1 MKVLHVLYQSLPQVS
16 GSSIRSR
23 DTLMSQ
29 QNIGLDVVAITSDF
43 QGSVDGG
50 KEDVINGIRYIRTT
64 SRKETVITDDNKG
77 VFVQIKKL
85 LSIISFTFKLYRCV
99 KREKPD
105 VLHAHAMFYCGIP
118 AILVGKLK
126 RIPVVYEFR
135 SLWMFQNKKTAK
147 TKLNIFLENLLVS
160 LETFTLK
167 RVDAAV
173 FLNEDLRTYFVAK
186 GNHFKNSY
194 VINNAVNLAYIE
206 QLTSQKHQAEK
217 REELVFGYI
226 GTLTAYEGIEFLVE
240 SFQELYD
247 LGIKNK
253 LIIYGDGISREAV
266 VDTIKNRPD
275 IDTIQYMG
283 RVSPNEVPK
292 AFAEI
297 DVIINPRLDND
308 VTQSVTPLKPLE
320 AMAYKKLF
328 IGSDVGGITALVAHD
343 KTGFIFQSEDKE
355 SLKNTIR
362 KVLQLSDTEKS
373 AIHNNALIFVQEE
386 KSWKKN
392 ALIYK
397 ELYASLLNRNTKIK
411 SSEK

>member
-29 QNIGLDVVAITSDF
+29 QNIGLDVVAITSGF

-64 SRKETVITDDNKG
+64 SRKETVITDDKKS
-77 VFVQIKKL
+77 VFVQLKKL
-85 LSIISFTFKLYRCV
+85 FSIISFSFKLYRCV
-99 KREKPD
+99 KKEKPD

-118 AILVGKLK
+118 AIIIGKIK

-135 SLWMFQNKKTAK
+135 SLWMFQNKKTDK
-147 TKLNIFLENLLVS
+147 TKLDVFLENRLLS

-186 GNHFKNSY
+186 GNSFKNSY
-194 VINNAVNLAYIE
+194 VVNNAVNLTHIS
-206 QLTSQKHQAEK
+206 QLTSQKHQVES
-217 REELVFGYI
+217 RDTMVFGYI

-253 LIIYGDGISREAV
+253 LIIYGDGVSKDAV
-266 VDTIKNRPD
+266 IDTIKNRPD

-283 RVSPNEVPK
+283 RVHPNDVPK
-292 AFAEI
+292 AYAGI
-297 DVIINPRLDND
+297 DVIVNPRLDKD
-308 VTQSVTPLKPLE
+308 ITQSVTPLKPLE
-320 AMAYKKLF
+320 AMAYNKLF
-328 IGSDVGGITALVAHD
+328 IGSDVGGILALITPD
-343 KTGFIFQSEDKE
+343 KTGFIFKAEDKE
-355 SLKNTIR
+355 SLKKTIR
-362 KVLQLSDTEKS
+362 KVIHLSESEKS
-373 AIHNNALIFVQEE
+373 TVLKNAHTFVQEE
-386 KSWKKN
+386 KSWKRN
-392 ALIYK
+392 ALLYK
-397 ELYASLLNRNTKIK
+397 ELYASLSNKNKEIK
-411 SSEK
+411 SSKK